1 MFFHGKNAKHEIAQD
16 LGHRVDAE
24 ITNRMHY
31 SKVRVLPRGPV
42 LGRFS
47 FFAFRSVQI
56 IIFLL
61 YMTKVA

>member
-1 MFFHGKNAKHEIAQD
+1 MFFHGKSVTNENAQD

-31 SKVRVLPRGPV
+31 SKVRVLARGPV
-42 LGRFS
+42 LHRFS
-47 FFAFRSVQI
+47 FVVFRSVQI
-56 IIFLL
+56 IVFLL